1 MDRKIN
7 VLVVDD
13 ERDFVYTLEYW
24 LKSKG
29 YSVVTA
35 NNGKEALDR
44 MKEGTVDIIFLDLH
58 MPVMD
63 GVETIKNIRQINK
76 DIPVV
81 IITAYTVD
89 EKVSEVERYNVAGF
103 FSKDKDFS
111 ESAALLE
118 TILRRHNILRQ

>member
-1 MDRKIN
+1 MDRKIS

-13 ERDFVYTLEYW
+13 EKDFVYTLEYW

-35 NNGKEALDR
+35 NNGKEALDK
-44 MKEGTVDIIFLDLH
+44 MKDVPVDVIFLDLH

-63 GVETIKNIRQINK
+63 GAETMKSIREFNK

-89 EKVSEVERYNVAGF
+89 DKVSEVEKYNVAGF

-111 ESAALLE
+111 ESTALLE
-118 TILRRHNILRQ
+118 TILRRHNVLK